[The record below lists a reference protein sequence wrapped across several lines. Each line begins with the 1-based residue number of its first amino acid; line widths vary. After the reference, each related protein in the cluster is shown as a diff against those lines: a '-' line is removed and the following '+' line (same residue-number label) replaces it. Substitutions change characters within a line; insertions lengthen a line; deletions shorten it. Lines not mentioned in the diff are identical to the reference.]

1 MGAEKFHLAVTID
14 RERLVNRRLLDVL
27 LLQNRSAANKSDRP
41 FLGARPAFACPI
53 ARRLQFNCHVRRLKL
68 RLMSDFRPPAYVST
82 LLAL

>member
-27 LLQNRSAANKSDRP
+27 VLQNRSAANDRP
-41 FLGARPAFACPI
+41 FLAARPAFACPI